1 MLRDRAIQEMD
12 QPKVSVMKGDKILE
26 KGFEVDE
33 LTLEKY
39 EKYLDGKIKDMDLL
53 PKRVF
58 VTFATFLFRLS
69 TLAWFCLIFGRTPP
83 ARPSWQSRF

>member
-1 MLRDRAIQEMD
+1 MTTIDKTATADAQDRAIQEMD

-39 EKYLDGKIKDMDLL
+39 EKYLDGKIKDMDLSSQ
-53 PKRVF
+53 KRVF

-69 TLAWFCLIFGRTPP
+69 RKLGSA
-83 ARPSWQSRF
+83 